1 MFRISSC
8 LPALMALSLT
18 PFAAETAHAEEEN
31 AYISAELVLEWQNEY
46 RASSDDPDIDE
57 TNNSFV
63 RGELA
68 PTIRLNENWF
78 VDGVLVFEPFDQVGE
93 INAGNDTWFDRNGA
107 FVEELKLNYA
117 AGAFAAWAGKFNPAF
132 GAAWD
137 FGRGIWSEDF
147 AEDYEI
153 TERLGVGASYLFD
166 SETAGAQT
174 LSASTFFTD
183 TSVLS
188 QGWVT
193 DRDDVALND
202 GGAGNTHSLSSFA
215 MSLSGEALAGIKN
228 LGYMLSARYLAEQD
242 KNQDT
247 TTSSERGAAAT
258 LTYAFPV
265 NDNLSIDLFAES
277 AFLRDFGG
285 VKGLDTDYYS
295 ASAIA
300 TFYTNWN
307 LTVGG
312 TRRHIDDNG
321 ADRDDDLLQ
330 VSGGYDFGNGLT
342 AEVGYRYSHE
352 DDIDT
357 NIGGFLLRYQTGF

>member
-1 MFRISSC
+1 MSRISPC
-8 LPALMALSLT
+8 LSAILTLALS
-18 PFAAETAHAEEEN
+18 PFVADKASAEEEPRL
-31 AYISAELVLEWQNEY
+31 AAELVLEWQNEY
-46 RASSDDPDIDE
+46 RASSDDPDIDD
-57 TNNSFV
+57 TNNSFL
-63 RGELA
+63 RAELA
-68 PTIRLNENWF
+68 PTLRLTDNWF

-93 INAGNDTWFDRNGA
+93 INAGNDIWFDRNGA
-107 FVEELKLNYA
+107 CFEDLKLNYA

-153 TERLGVGASYLFD
+153 TERLGLGASYEFAAEKL
-166 SETAGAQT
+166 GAHT

-188 QGWVT
+188 EGWIT
-193 DRDDVALND
+193 DRDDVSLSD
-202 GGAGNTHSLSSFA
+202 GGAGNTNDLSSFA
-215 MSLSGEALAGIKN
+215 LSLSGENLAGVEN

-242 KNQDT
+242 KNRDA

-265 NDNLSIDLFAES
+265 NDNLSVDLFAEG
-277 AFLRDFGG
+277 AFLRDFEG
-285 VKGLDTDYYS
+285 VKGVDADYYS

-307 LTVGG
+307 LTIGG

-342 AEVGYRYSHE
+342 AETGYRYSHE
-352 DDIDT
+352 DGIDT
-357 NIGGFLLRYQTGF
+357 DIVGFLLRYQTGF

>member
-1 MFRISSC
+1 MSRYSLS
-8 LPALMALSLT
+8 LPAIVALSLS
-18 PFAAETAHAEEEN
+18 PFAAEMACAEEDK
-31 AYISAELVLEWQNEY
+31 ARISADLVLEWQNEY
-46 RASSDDPDIDE
+46 RASSDDQDIDD
-57 TNNSFV
+57 TNNSFI
-63 RGELA
+63 RAELA
-68 PTIRLNENWF
+68 PTIVLDENWF

-93 INAGNDTWFDRNGA
+93 INAGNDIWMDRNGA
-107 FVEELKLNYA
+107 FFEELKLNYA

-166 SETAGAQT
+166 SETVGAHT
-174 LSASTFFTD
+174 LTASTFFTD

-188 QGWVT
+188 QGWIT
-193 DRDDVALND
+193 DRDDVSLED

-215 MSLSGEALAGIKN
+215 LSLSGEALAGIEN

-242 KNQDT
+242 KNRDE

-258 LTYAFPV
+258 LTYAFTV
-265 NDNLSIDLFAES
+265 NDNLSFDLFAEG
-277 AFLRDFGG
+277 AFLRDFEG
-285 VKGLDTDYYS
+285 VKGVDADYYS
-295 ASAIA
+295 ASAVA

-307 LTVGG
+307 LTLGA

-321 ADRDDDLLQ
+321 ANRDDDLLQ
-330 VSGGYDFGNGLT
+330 LTGGYNFGNGLT
-342 AEVGYRYSHE
+342 AEAGYRYSQE